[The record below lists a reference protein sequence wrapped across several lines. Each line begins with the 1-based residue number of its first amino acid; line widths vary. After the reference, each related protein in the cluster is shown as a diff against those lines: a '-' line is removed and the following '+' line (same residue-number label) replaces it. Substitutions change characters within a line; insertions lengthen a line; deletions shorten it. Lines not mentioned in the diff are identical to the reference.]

1 MEVPFSVTFQA
12 HGMVAVGQYNL
23 AIHFHAYSTFFLS
36 FSIYIRTLP
45 MFLIISPS
53 IPLHAYCF
61 LRFIFCI
68 SNTSLKLQYRGI
80 NYRWPQQVLDISKI
94 EGNKLHKLTTLN
106 PKFQVCW
113 TQDITIKLS
122 YACFSFMGRHG
133 GCAIH
138 VNLKHKV
145 HWLGQPYPWLEMNQD
160 RNKKKSHVK
169 KHNHNLVN

>member
-1 MEVPFSVTFQA
+1 MNSIYWVDIRKKNHRANQLNSWPFPVQELREKKKKKKLWREVEVPFSVTFQA

-45 MFLIISPS
+45 VFLIISPS

-61 LRFIFCI
+61 LVFIFCI

-80 NYRWPQQVLDISKI
+80 NYRWPQQVLDISKV

-106 PKFQVCW
+106 P
-113 TQDITIKLS
+113 
-122 YACFSFMGRHG
+122 
-133 GCAIH
+133 
-138 VNLKHKV
+138 
-145 HWLGQPYPWLEMNQD
+145 
-160 RNKKKSHVK
+160 
-169 KHNHNLVN
+169 